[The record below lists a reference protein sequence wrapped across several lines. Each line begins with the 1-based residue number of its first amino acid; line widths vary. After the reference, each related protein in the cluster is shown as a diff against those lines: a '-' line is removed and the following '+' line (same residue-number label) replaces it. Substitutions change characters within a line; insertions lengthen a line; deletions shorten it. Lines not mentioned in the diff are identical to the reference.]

1 MCLPES
7 YSVLKNINMA
17 MFPNASR
24 GYMPFVTGQHHKKAI
39 AMAKQKQAKSG
50 KSDKKRKMKTYLVT
64 LRDKSGATYTYTVRT
79 DGTKSMPVLCDSKV
93 TLGATASLPNL
104 GLTSPIQKML
114 YSRDDLD
121 VKDEKKGGIF
131 SSFFRFIKEK
141 TGKSKG
147 GKSKRKPKSL
157 EQRKRQRTISAM
169 SNLDPIQES
178 PDEEEYED
186 VDEDNDS
193 YTHSESDDSSSD
205 SEPNSENVSI
215 CEDDL
220 KKTEIQIQS

>member
-1 MCLPES
+1 
-7 YSVLKNINMA
+7 
-17 MFPNASR
+17 
-24 GYMPFVTGQHHKKAI
+24 MPFVTGQHHKKAI
-39 AMAKQKQAKSG
+39 ALAKQKQAKSG

-147 GKSKRKPKSL
+147 GKSKRKPKTL

-186 VDEDNDS
+186 CGEEDDDS
-193 YTHSESDDSSSD
+193 YTHSESDSSSVNSE
-205 SEPNSENVSI
+205 SEPNSESVSL
-215 CEDDL
+215 CEGDL
-220 KKTEIQIQS
+220 KSIEKINIQVKS

>member
-1 MCLPES
+1 
-7 YSVLKNINMA
+7 MA

-24 GYMPFVTGQHHKKAI
+24 GYMPFVTGQHHQKKAI
-39 AMAKQKQAKSG
+39 ALAKQKQAKSG

-131 SSFFRFIKEK
+131 SSFLRFIKEK
-141 TGKSKG
+141 TGKSKS

-186 VDEDNDS
+186 CDEEDDDS
-193 YTHSESDDSSSD
+193 YTHSESDSSSVNSD

-215 CEDDL
+215 CETDL
-220 KKTEIQIQS
+220 LKSSEKTENQIQS

>member
-1 MCLPES
+1 
-7 YSVLKNINMA
+7 

-39 AMAKQKQAKSG
+39 ALAKQKQAKAG
-50 KSDKKRKMKTYLVT
+50 KSDKKRKTKTYLVT

-79 DGTKSMPVLCDSKV
+79 DGTKSMPVLCDSKI

-147 GKSKRKPKSL
+147 GKSKRKPKTL
-157 EQRKRQRTISAM
+157 DQRKRQRTISAM

-186 VDEDNDS
+186 CGDEEDDDS
-193 YTHSESDDSSSD
+193 YTHSESDSSSVNSE
-205 SEPNSENVSI
+205 SEPNSENVSL
-215 CEDDL
+215 CEADL
-220 KKTEIQIQS
+220 KSIEKINIQVKS

>member
-1 MCLPES
+1 
-7 YSVLKNINMA
+7 MA

-121 VKDEKKGGIF
+121 VKDEKKG
-131 SSFFRFIKEK
+131 
-141 TGKSKG
+141 
-147 GKSKRKPKSL
+147 

>member
-1 MCLPES
+1 
-7 YSVLKNINMA
+7 MA

-39 AMAKQKQAKSG
+39 ALAKQKQAKAG
-50 KSDKKRKMKTYLVT
+50 KSDKKRKTKTYLVT

-79 DGTKSMPVLCDSKV
+79 DGTKSMPVLCDSKI

-147 GKSKRKPKSL
+147 GKSKRKPKTL
-157 EQRKRQRTISAM
+157 DQRKRQRTISAM

-186 VDEDNDS
+186 CGDEEDDDS
-193 YTHSESDDSSSD
+193 YTHSESDSSSVNSE
-205 SEPNSENVSI
+205 SEPNSENVSL
-215 CEDDL
+215 CEADL
-220 KKTEIQIQS
+220 KSIEKINIQVKS

>member
-1 MCLPES
+1 
-7 YSVLKNINMA
+7 MA

-114 YSRDDLD
+114 TCRLQNQKTVVSGY
-121 VKDEKKGGIF
+121 IF
-131 SSFFRFIKEK
+131 SSVR
-141 TGKSKG
+141 
-147 GKSKRKPKSL
+147 P
-157 EQRKRQRTISAM
+157 
-169 SNLDPIQES
+169 
-178 PDEEEYED
+178 
-186 VDEDNDS
+186 
-193 YTHSESDDSSSD
+193 
-205 SEPNSENVSI
+205 
-215 CEDDL
+215 
-220 KKTEIQIQS
+220 